1 MTDDNTERDG
11 GLAIKARNGDKRAFT
26 ELMQNTKQPLY
37 RFVRRYVASDDDAYD
52 IVQDSYIA
60 AWSALKRYDER
71 RPFATWLRAIAL
83 NKCRD
88 FGRRNAVRTRLRL
101 LFSFLLPTEEPPPEI
116 TSTDDRLQRLDAA
129 IAALPAFYK
138 EPLLLTAIS
147 GLSQKD
153 AASQLNTTVKAIEM
167 RVRRARQKLQQE
179 LSNEVS
185 VERVGKK
192 RSVDSD
198 QG

>member
-1 MTDDNTERDG
+1 MTDDNTERDA

-26 ELMQNTKQPLY
+26 LLMQNTKQPLF

-52 IVQDSYIA
+52 IVQESYIA

-71 RPFATWLRAIAL
+71 RSFATWLRAIAL

-88 FGRRNAVRTRLRL
+88 FGRRNAVRARLRL
-101 LFSFLLPTEEPPPEI
+101 LFSFLLPTEEPPTATEADPK
-116 TSTDDRLQRLDAA
+116 DDRLLRLDAA

-167 RVRRARQKLQQE
+167 RVRRARQRLQQE
-179 LSNEVS
+179 LSTEEQP
-185 VERVGKK
+185 ERGNMD
-192 RSVDSD
+192 R
-198 QG
+198 

>member
-1 MTDDNTERDG
+1 VTDDNTERDA

-37 RFVRRYVASDDDAYD
+37 RFVRRYVTSDDDAYD

-60 AWSALKRYDER
+60 AWTALKRYDER

-88 FGRRNAVRTRLRL
+88 FGRRNAVRTRLRM
-101 LFSFLLPTEEPPPEI
+101 LFSFLLPTEQPPP
-116 TSTDDRLQRLDAA
+116 STEVAPRDDRLQRLDAA
-129 IAALPAFYK
+129 IAGLPAFYK

-147 GLSQKD
+147 GLSQKE

-179 LSNEVS
+179 LSAEEQP
-185 VERVGKK
+185 ERGSIE
-192 RSVDSD
+192 R
-198 QG
+198 

>member
-1 MTDDNTERDG
+1 MTDDNTERDA
-11 GLAIKARNGDKRAFT
+11 GLAIQARNGDKRAFT
-26 ELMQNTKQPLY
+26 LLMQNTKQPLF

-52 IVQDSYIA
+52 IVQESYIA

-71 RPFATWLRAIAL
+71 RSFATWLRAIAL

-88 FGRRNAVRTRLRL
+88 FGRRNAVRARLRL
-101 LFSFLLPTEEPPPEI
+101 LFSFLLPTEEPPTATEADPK
-116 TSTDDRLQRLDAA
+116 DDRLLRLDAA

-167 RVRRARQKLQQE
+167 RVRRARQRLQQE
-179 LSNEVS
+179 LSTEEQP
-185 VERVGKK
+185 ERGNMD
-192 RSVDSD
+192 R
-198 QG
+198 

>member
-1 MTDDNTERDG
+1 MTDDNTERDA

-26 ELMQNTKQPLY
+26 LLMQNTKQPLF

-52 IVQDSYIA
+52 IVQESYIA
-60 AWSALKRYDER
+60 AWTALKRYDER
-71 RPFATWLRAIAL
+71 RSFATWLRAIAL

-88 FGRRNAVRTRLRL
+88 FGRRNAVRARLRL
-101 LFSFLLPTEEPPPEI
+101 LFSFLLPTEEPPTATEADPK
-116 TSTDDRLQRLDAA
+116 DDRLLRLDAA

-167 RVRRARQKLQQE
+167 RVRRARQRLQQE
-179 LSNEVS
+179 LSTEEQP
-185 VERVGKK
+185 ERGNMD
-192 RSVDSD
+192 R
-198 QG
+198 

>member
-1 MTDDNTERDG
+1 MTDDNTERDA

-26 ELMQNTKQPLY
+26 LLMQNTKQPLF

-52 IVQDSYIA
+52 IVQESYIA

-88 FGRRNAVRTRLRL
+88 FGRRNAVRARLRL
-101 LFSFLLPTEEPPPEI
+101 LFSFLLPTEEPAPEI
-116 TSTDDRLQRLDAA
+116 TPKDDRLQRLDAA
-129 IAALPAFYK
+129 IAALPTFYK

-179 LSNEVS
+179 LSTEVPP
-185 VERVGKK
+185 ERG
-192 RSVDSD
+192 
-198 QG
+198 QGHSGQRRT

>member
-1 MTDDNTERDG
+1 MTDDNTERDA

-26 ELMQNTKQPLY
+26 LLMQNTKQPLF

-52 IVQDSYIA
+52 IVQESYIA

-88 FGRRNAVRTRLRL
+88 FGRRNAVRAKLRL
-101 LFSFLLPTEEPPPEI
+101 LFSFLLPTEEPPP
-116 TSTDDRLQRLDAA
+116 STDTAPKDDRLLRLDAA

-167 RVRRARQKLQQE
+167 RVRRARQKLQQD
-179 LSNEVS
+179 LST
-185 VERVGKK
+185 VEQPERGNIE
-192 RSVDSD
+192 R
-198 QG
+198 